1 MGLVFDT
8 LAPAR
13 RRLLLGLIALVG
25 VVVVAG
31 VGVVVTR
38 QVTGGD
44 SAPQARPGPVV
55 LVPGYGG
62 NVSDLDP
69 LVAEVRKQGRPAVVF
84 TPTDNNTGDLR
95 IQARRLETLVQR
107 TIDDTGAVSVDLV
120 GYSAGGVISR
130 LYVRDDGGASV
141 VRRVLTIGSPQHGT
155 DVAQLA
161 LDAAGSCPTA
171 CEQMATDSD
180 LVRRLNAGDETP
192 DGPRWMTVRSSSDR
206 TVTPAST
213 AELDG
218 ALNLLVQDYCA
229 EATTSHGDLPGDP
242 VSLAALDRLM
252 AMAAPTRPASAG
264 ISC

>member
-1 MGLVFDT
+1 MFHT

-13 RRLLLGLIALVG
+13 RRLLLGVIALVG

-38 QVTGGD
+38 QVTGGG

-69 LVAEVRKQGRPAVVF
+69 LVAEVRKQGRRAVVF

-95 IQARRLETLVQR
+95 IQARLLETLVQR
-107 TIDDTGAVSVDLV
+107 TLDDTGAVSVDLV

-141 VRRVLTIGSPQHGT
+141 VRRLLTIGSPQHGT

-206 TVTPAST
+206 TVTPTST

-242 VSLAALDRLM
+242 VSLAALDRLI

>member
-1 MGLVFDT
+1 MVLVFDT

-13 RRLLLGLIALVG
+13 RRLLLAVLAVVG
-25 VVVVAG
+25 VLVVAG
-31 VGVVVTR
+31 AGIVVAR
-38 QVTGGD
+38 QVSGGG
-44 SAPQARPGPVV
+44 SAPQDQPGPVV

-62 NVSDLDP
+62 NVSDLAP
-69 LVAEVRKQGRPAVVF
+69 LVAEVRKQGRRAVVF
-84 TPTDNNTGDLR
+84 TPTDHNTGDLR
-95 IQARRLETLVQR
+95 VQARRLGTLVQR
-107 TIDDTGAVSVDLV
+107 TLDDTGAASVDLV

-192 DGPRWMTVRSSSDR
+192 DGPKWMTVRSSSDR
-206 TVTPAST
+206 TVTPTST

-218 ALNLLVQDYCA
+218 AVNLLVQDYC
-229 EATTSHGDLPGDP
+229 P
-242 VSLAALDRLM
+242 VT
-252 AMAAPTRPASAG
+252 PRPATGTCRATR
-264 ISC
+264 